1 MKKIH
6 RVSVVAIILDVIFL
20 FSSIVLMMI
29 VLPDFHFTFKE
40 NFSHPLYVFIF
51 IWLIESII
59 LKKYI
64 RPITKNTKDY
74 LLNIIRINLIILITA
89 GFILFW
95 ISNGYSKIIILGIFL
110 PTTLLELFISNLYL
124 LAFRIAPSIEID
136 TLGFN
141 DFNGGVKKSTTLEHS
156 IDPGLKE
163 KIKKFACNDSL
174 DFIQNNMVQA
184 ELSNTLF
191 VATRTRFNIDNQD
204 GAIENIVNLQTVNN
218 IQRINKFFESVNQK
232 LPINGVFIGCVE
244 TSGLRKARLF
254 KKYIWGL
261 SAVYYFL
268 DFILKR
274 IFPKLILTRGIYFFL
289 TSGRNRVL
297 SKAETFGRLYSCG
310 FELCND
316 AKINNL
322 LYFSARKI
330 KEPVYDLSPTY
341 GPFIKLRRV
350 GKDGRL
356 FNVFKLRTMHPYAEY
371 LQNYVYQKNKL
382 DKGGKLKD
390 DFRVTTIGKIFRRS
404 WIDELPML
412 INLIKGNIKL
422 VGIRPVSQHYFN
434 LLSEELKEKRIKTK
448 PGLLPPFYLDLPN
461 TLDEIMAS
469 ELKYLD
475 LYAQNPLRTDFI
487 YFWKIWYN
495 IIVKKAR
502 SQ

>member
-1 MKKIH
+1 M
-6 RVSVVAIILDVIFL
+6 IILPNFQ
-20 FSSIVLMMI
+20 
-29 VLPDFHFTFKE
+29 FTFE
-40 NFSHPLYVFIF
+40 EIFAHPLYTFIF
-51 IWLIESII
+51 IWLTGSIV
-59 LKKYI
+59 LKKCH
-64 RPITKNTKDY
+64 PPLTNDTKDCF
-74 LLNIIRINLIILITA
+74 LNIIRINVIILITTTSL
-89 GFILFW
+89 LFW
-95 ISNGYSKIIILGIFL
+95 ISNDYSKIIILGVFV
-110 PTTLLELFISNLYL
+110 PTTIFELITSNLYL
-124 LAFRIAPSIEID
+124 LIARISPSIEID
-136 TLGFN
+136 TLGYN
-141 DFNGGVKKSTTLEHS
+141 DFDSKCEKSSSQEHS
-156 IDPGLKE
+156 IDPILKE
-163 KIKKFACNDSL
+163 RIKKFVCKDAL
-174 DFIQNNMVQA
+174 DFIQKNI
-184 ELSNTLF
+184 LYSKLTNTLF
-191 VATRTRFNIDNQD
+191 VVTRTHFNIDNQN

-218 IQRINKFFESVNQK
+218 IQRINKFFESVNRK

-244 TSGLRKARLF
+244 TYELRKARLF

-274 IFPKLILTRGIYFFL
+274 VFPKLILTRGIYFFL

-310 FELCND
+310 FELCD
-316 AKINNL
+316 EAKISNL
-322 LYFSARKI
+322 FYFSARKI

-390 DFRVTTIGKIFRRS
+390 DFRVTTIGKIFRRC

-422 VGIRPVSQHYFN
+422 VGVRPLSQHYFN
-434 LLSEELKEKRIKTK
+434 LLSEELKEKRIKIK
-448 PGLLPPFYLDLPN
+448 PGLIPPFYLDLPE

-475 LYAQNPLRTDFI
+475 LYAQNPLRTDFT